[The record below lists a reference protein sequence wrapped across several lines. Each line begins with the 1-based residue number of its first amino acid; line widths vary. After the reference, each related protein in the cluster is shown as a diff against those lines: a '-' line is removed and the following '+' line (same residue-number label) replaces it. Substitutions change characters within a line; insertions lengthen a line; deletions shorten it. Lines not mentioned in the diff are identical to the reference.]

1 MRIKIEFENGKE
13 NFPNSTQD
21 AILGY
26 VNNVLGENNSYH
38 GKFSDYNISDLQGDK
53 IIDNE
58 HHIHY
63 PNGSHFYISSPNME
77 FLTKFLTNGHNYK
90 LHDMKVKR
98 IEVEPIDV
106 HSDYDI
112 IRTYSPILVKKND
125 KQITFQD
132 SDFIQILTEKSRKK
146 LIYNGVSEEDAN
158 TLTFE
163 LFHPEN
169 GKVQKRRL
177 HNIVNVGSHIM
188 LIVKGK
194 SYVRKRIYQLG
205 LGYCTG
211 CGFGFVNVKPIV

>member
-1 MRIKIEFENGKE
+1 M
-13 NFPNSTQD
+13 
-21 AILGY
+21 GY

-132 SDFIQILTEKSRKK
+132 SDFIQILTEKSRTCK
-146 LIYNGVSEEDAN
+146 DAFIIGLSN
-158 TLTFE
+158 ICFRRTL
-163 LFHPEN
+163 P
-169 GKVQKRRL
+169 VA
-177 HNIVNVGSHIM
+177 
-188 LIVKGK
+188 
-194 SYVRKRIYQLG
+194 
-205 LGYCTG
+205 
-211 CGFGFVNVKPIV
+211 KPPN